1 MLAHGHLLAVVAGH
15 CPRLSFERAVL
26 RARQGVMLTHG
37 NLLAVV
43 AGQLLGMDK
52 LGDVIMQ
59 AGVPQRFTTNDV
71 MISYLPLA
79 HIFDRRALV
88 QGFQTELCILVNE
101 R

>member
-1 MLAHGHLLAVVAGH
+1 
-15 CPRLSFERAVL
+15 
-26 RARQGVMLTHG
+26 MLTHG

-59 AGVPQRFTTNDV
+59 EGVPQRFTTNDV

-88 QGFQTELCILVNE
+88 QGSRV
-101 R
+101 

>member
-1 MLAHGHLLAVVAGH
+1 
-15 CPRLSFERAVL
+15 
-26 RARQGVMLTHG
+26 MLTHG

-59 AGVPQRFTTNDV
+59 EGVPQRFTPNDV

-79 HIFDRRALV
+79 HIFDRRALAWGV
-88 QGFQTELCILVNE
+88 LGLASSACDFMSPFLPLAHNL
-101 R
+101 